1 MVKNLLTLDNITES
15 VAKVIAP
22 QQSSTDSL
30 AKVVLDNRI
39 DLGYLLPV
47 QGGVC
52 AVVNTTGCTRSNI
65 FGEVKVQ
72 IYNT

>member
-30 AKVVLDNRI
+30 AKIVLDNRI
-39 DLGYLLPV
+39 ALGYLLTE

-52 AVVNTTGCTRSNI
+52 AVVNITGCT
-65 FGEVKVQ
+65 
-72 IYNT
+72 